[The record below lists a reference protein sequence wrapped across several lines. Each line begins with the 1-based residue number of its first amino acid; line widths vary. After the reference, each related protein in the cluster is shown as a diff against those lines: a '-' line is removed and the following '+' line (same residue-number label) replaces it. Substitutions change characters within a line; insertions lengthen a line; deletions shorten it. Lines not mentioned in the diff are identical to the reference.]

1 MYSHLLDQEIAFFD
15 RNRTGDLLNR
25 LSSDTVIVQK
35 SLTNN
40 ISTGLR
46 SIFMVRFCYSLLF
59 GKPQCRQNDIFYVFL
74 FLNTIPT

>member
-1 MYSHLLDQEIAFFD
+1 MNSGMYSRLLDQEIAFFD

-46 SIFMVRFCYSLLF
+46 STMMVR
-59 GKPQCRQNDIFYVFL
+59 
-74 FLNTIPT
+74 